1 VGASF
6 QRSLLPGRVI
16 PLELTAQGIVP
27 AVLDV
32 APGEKVTFEL
42 RTSETTSLHVVD
54 VSELAMMR
62 LDAGGMMVD
71 HGRTSIGTIVPAGV
85 TVRMT
90 WTAPDEV
97 GGLARLRLHDAARD
111 TIAELT
117 P

>member
-1 VGASF
+1 
-6 QRSLLPGRVI
+6 
-16 PLELTAQGIVP
+16 
-27 AVLDV
+27 
-32 APGEKVTFEL
+32 
-42 RTSETTSLHVVD
+42 
-54 VSELAMMR
+54 MMR

-71 HGRTSIGTIVPAGV
+71 HGRASVGTIVPAGV

-90 WTAPDEV
+90 WTAPDEE